1 MNQNNEHGDGRLSF
15 DEAVQLVRQQPGKAA
30 FSAMPVFG
38 ESDGDE
44 EQRAEGAR
52 VFIVEG
58 DGAGD
63 YRIRFVAGPFFST
76 AFAANETIAPADAP
90 ERVKELRY
98 LPTRVE
104 EDWLVGQVQVLIQK
118 LMQASGSMP
127 AEMPDYTSAPAFGA
141 GPEAVFPISF
151 VGVDPERIQ

>member
-1 MNQNNEHGDGRLSF
+1 MSETNHDGDGRLSF
-15 DEAVQLVRQQPGKAA
+15 EEAVKMVQQQPGKAA

-38 ESDGDE
+38 EPSGDE

-58 DGAGD
+58 DGAGG
-63 YRIRFVAGPFFST
+63 YQVRFVAGPFFSN
-76 AFAANETIAPADAP
+76 AFAANETIGPVDVP

-98 LPTRVE
+98 LPTQVE
-104 EDWLVGQVQVLIQK
+104 EEWLVGQVQVLIQK

-127 AEMPDYTSAPAFGA
+127 AEMPDYANAPTFGA